1 MQARR
6 LRLARVSVI
15 LCAAIVAPLT
25 ARADNIVT
33 GVSDLGPLSTPLTLT
48 YGHAFNDL
56 DPIAPGLQLAGV
68 PATVNS
74 TDTFYDDYAFTVG
87 GSSFSTIT
95 ATIDLGQFFDIGNLQ
110 VRLFRGTPA
119 TIITGPTDPNLLS
132 AWSTALTAEGS
143 GTGEVQVILPHDL
156 SPDNY
161 VLEVRGNILGSSGGA
176 YAGVLN
182 LAPVPEPGPI
192 GLALAG
198 GAILLGL
205 MRRGKDRDAR

>member
-6 LRLARVSVI
+6 LRLAKASMI
-15 LCAAIVAPLT
+15 LCAAIAAPL
-25 ARADNIVT
+25 AAHADNIVT
-33 GVSDLGPLSTPLTLT
+33 GVSNLGSLSTPLTLT

-56 DPIAPGLQLAGV
+56 DPIAPGLQLSGV
-68 PATVNS
+68 PVTVNPS
-74 TDTFYDDYAFTVG
+74 DTFYDDYAFTVG

-95 ATIDLGQFFDIGNLQ
+95 ATIDLGQFFSIANLQ

-119 TIITGPTDPNLLS
+119 TILTGPTDPNLLS
-132 AWSTALTAEGS
+132 AWSTGLTAAGS
-143 GTGEVQVILPHDL
+143 GNGQVQVILPHEL
-156 SPDNY
+156 SPDSY
-161 VLEVRGNILGSSGGA
+161 VLEVRGNILGTSGGA

-198 GAILLGL
+198 GAMLLGL
-205 MRRGKDRDAR
+205 MRRRGDRDAG